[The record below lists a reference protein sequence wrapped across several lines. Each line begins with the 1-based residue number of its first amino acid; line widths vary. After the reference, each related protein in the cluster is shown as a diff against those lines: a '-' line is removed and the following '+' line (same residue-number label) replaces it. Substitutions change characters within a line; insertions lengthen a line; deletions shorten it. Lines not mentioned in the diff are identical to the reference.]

1 MLDSESIAGHTSSI
15 ADNEDFLPEYV
26 DDEEDW
32 GEEDEDDDQ
41 TETSSQ
47 SSRDEVEGIGE
58 ELGNMMSTPRATSPA
73 PTPDAA
79 NTQASSSTPAGSSS
93 TLPPTE
99 ENEPADQYDHLQQ
112 LFITKNPNLCKEVE
126 HIFTNLTH
134 AYPRVAQARIRVE
147 NSPMPT
153 RFQNAH
159 PDAFPY
165 FLTLKEFLI
174 ILGKESIYCIVAS

>member
-1 MLDSESIAGHTSSI
+1 MSSI

-26 DDEEDW
+26 DDEEDM
-32 GEEDEDDDQ
+32 GEEDEDDDK
-41 TETSSQ
+41 TETGSQ
-47 SSRDEVEGIGE
+47 SSREEVEGIRE
-58 ELGNMMSTPRATSPA
+58 ELGDTISTPRATSPA
-73 PTPDAA
+73 PSADTG
-79 NTQASSSTPAGSSS
+79 NVQASSSTISGSAIAQPPAD
-93 TLPPTE
+93 
-99 ENEPADQYDHLQQ
+99 ENEPEDQYDHLQQ

-134 AYPRVAQARIRVE
+134 AYPHEAQARIRVE

-159 PDAFPY
+159 PDSFPY

-174 ILGKESIYCIVAS
+174 ILGKESIYIDDSLLFLQ